1 MRPMDEK
8 DYTIFQNIAQTSQ
21 DQLLKSLAKI
31 LRTKYSSKNVIVNPD
46 YILAEGNI
54 PIMLVAHLD
63 TVFHAPPRDI
73 YYDSQKQV
81 MWSPQGLGADDRAG
95 VFSIIK
101 IIKQG
106 YKPHIC
112 FTTDE
117 EVGAHGAMFLVE
129 DLPKPPFEI
138 KYIIELDRQGANDC
152 VFYSCDNEE
161 FENYVE
167 EFGFVTDW
175 GTFSDISEICPKW
188 KIAGVNLSVGYI
200 NEHSIGEVL
209 HTNFMYST
217 IKKVCKMLDAAAEA
231 PSFEY
236 KEDPLGFKGFGKY
249 WRSVGGFTD
258 EWEQYESKIIC
269 SQCHKAVPFDSAVKV
284 RDKDIPGV
292 ASYYCVDCLTKT
304 DDVEYCMLCGEPF
317 VKRYDNDKIC
327 VNCRNHYPGVT
338 VTNGSSKN

>member
-1 MRPMDEK
+1 MRPMDAK
-8 DYTIFQNIAQTSQ
+8 DYTIFQNIAQLPQ
-21 DQLLKSLAKI
+21 DKLLKSLAKI
-31 LRTKYSSKNVIVNPD
+31 LKTKYSAKSIITTPE

-63 TVFHAPPRDI
+63 TVFPQPPKDI

-112 FTTDE
+112 FMTDE
-117 EVGAHGAMFLVE
+117 EIGSRGAVFMIR
-129 DLPKPPFEI
+129 DLPQPPFDI

-161 FENYVE
+161 FEEYVE
-167 EFGFVTDW
+167 SFGFVTDW

-188 KIAGVNLSVGYI
+188 KIAGVNLSVGYF
-200 NEHSIGEVL
+200 NEHSIGETL

-217 IKKVCKMLDAAAEA
+217 IKKVCKMLDAADKA

-236 KEDPLGFKGFGKY
+236 KEDMTFGSLGKY
-249 WRSVGGFTD
+249 WRTLGGFTD
-258 EWEQYESKIIC
+258 EWEQYEAKIVC
-269 SQCHKAVPFDSAVKV
+269 NKCHKSVPFDQAMKVK
-284 RDKDIPGV
+284 DKDIPGV
-292 ASYYCVDCLTKT
+292 SKYYCVDCVTA
-304 DDVEYCMLCGEPF
+304 DDDIEYCMLCGEPF
-317 VKRYDNDKIC
+317 FKRYDNDKIC
-327 VNCRNHYPGVT
+327 VNCRNQFPGVK
-338 VTNGSSKN
+338 VNA